1 MRIGSMRGLGLGKLG
16 RLADGTAVVGTAQGP
31 VPVSDAVA
39 NAIAAGGQVPGNAG
53 GAMVQGK
60 GIDFKYSTPLI
71 SSLANGASTTV
82 TIQYDQNST
91 FNWLRTTFACDLTGA
106 AETADSLQMPL
117 VTVNITDQGSGMS
130 FMNAPIP
137 LYNIAGANGSL
148 PYVLPT
154 PQLIQP
160 NASFIYAF
168 ANYSAATTYTNLRL
182 VFHGYRI
189 FNSGN
194 QGN

>member
-1 MRIGSMRGLGLGKLG
+1 MRIGGRGLGLGQLG
-16 RLADGTAVVGTAQGP
+16 RMADGTAVIGTSQGP
-31 VPVSDAVA
+31 QPIPESVA
-39 NAIAAGGQVPGNAG
+39 NAIASSAVPGNAG

-60 GIDFKYSTPLI
+60 GIDFKYATPLI
-71 SSLANGASTTV
+71 SSLANGAATSV

-91 FNWLRTTFACDLTGA
+91 FNWLRTTFACDLAGA

-117 VTVNITDQGSGMS
+117 VTVQITDQGSGMS

-137 LYNIAGANGSL
+137 LYNIAGGNGSL

-160 NASFIYAF
+160 NASFVYQF
-168 ANYSAATTYTNLRL
+168 NNYSAGTTYTNLRL
-182 VFHGYRI
+182 VFHGFRI
-189 FNSGN
+189 FNSG
-194 QGN
+194 QSGN